1 MNVKMK
7 ETERYK
13 IIRSNSFNMNFD
25 KNNGFTMMWGK
36 TLDED
41 PQMSPVGPLLIDIEI
56 TDICHGPGGTPC
68 PFCYKANSP
77 NNTSYMDIDTYTKIF
92 ESFPK
97 SLTQIAFGVDAQCKT
112 NPDWYEIFKYTRQK
126 GIIPNVTVADIDDE
140 TAEKLVSVCGAVACS
155 RYDNKEY
162 CYNSI
167 QKLVNHGMEQVNI
180 HIMISQENLPM
191 VYETMRD
198 YLNDPRLKN
207 LNAIVLLSLK
217 QKGRG
222 KNYTPLTQEQFKT
235 LVDSALLYKIP
246 LGFDSCSCGKFL
258 ESVKN
263 HPERKRFEMLSEP
276 CESSIFS
283 FYINTLGH
291 GFPCSF
297 VEGEGEWKNGIDM
310 TKVVDFNE
318 DVWYSLR
325 LMKFRKELMDNKR
338 NCPVFNI

>member
-1 MNVKMK
+1 MYSLSENKNVKSV
-7 ETERYK
+7 RGPDY
-13 IIRSNSFNMNFD
+13 NYDFD
-25 KNNGFTMMWGK
+25 KITGFFARWGTTEK
-36 TLDED
+36 DD
-41 PQMSPVGPLLIDIEI
+41 PWFSPIGPELMDIEI

-126 GIIPNVTVADIDDE
+126 DVIPNVTVADIDDE
-140 TAEKLVSVCGAVACS
+140 TAEKLASVCGAVAVS
-155 RYDNKEY
+155 RYENKEH

-167 QKLVNHGMEQVNI
+167 QKLVDHGMKQVNI

-191 VYETMRD
+191 VYETMGD
-198 YLNDPRLKN
+198 YINDPRLQN

-222 KNYTPLTQEQFKT
+222 KNYTPLTQEQFKL

-246 LGFDSCSCGKFL
+246 LGFDSCSCSKFL

-263 HPERKRFEMLSEP
+263 HPERERFEILSEP
-276 CESSIFS
+276 CESSIFY
-283 FYINTLGH
+283 FYINTLGY

-325 LMKFRKELMDNKR
+325 LMKFRKELVDNKR